1 MKTVFVTGASR
12 GIGKSIALELGKDYQ
27 VVVGFSNS
35 QDKAEEVVEEI
46 KKLGGESFSV
56 QLNIEDRNSVDK
68 AFNLIEEAY
77 KHVDILVNNAG
88 ITKDNILPRMKDE
101 EWSDV
106 IQTNLTGNFY
116 TSQRAIKK
124 MIKNKWG
131 RIINIGSVSGLM
143 GNPGQTNYA
152 SSKAALEGFTRSLA
166 KEIGSRNVTVN
177 LVSPGFINTD
187 MTSGLSVKKL
197 ESQIPLGRMGNP
209 SDVASLVAFL
219 ASEGAGYITGQTLVV
234 DGGLFMQ

>member
-1 MKTVFVTGASR
+1 MEVKKVLVSGGTK
-12 GIGKSIALELGKDYQ
+12 GIGAAIVTRLLDEGYSVIATTRDKTKANILEHKNLTVENLDLSSKDSVSEFQ
-27 VVVGFSNS
+27 EKV
-35 QDKAEEVVEEI
+35 
-46 KKLGGESFSV
+46 ESFKPS
-56 QLNIEDRNSVDK
+56 I
-68 AFNLIEEAY
+68 LI
-77 KHVDILVNNAG
+77 NNAG
-88 ITKDNILPRMKDE
+88 VTKDNLFLRMSENDWTE
-101 EWSDV
+101 V
-106 IQTNLTGNFY
+106 IETNLNGTYRLTKIFL
-116 TSQRAIKK
+116 KD

-166 KEIGSRNVTVN
+166 KEIGSRNITVN

-187 MTSGLSVKKL
+187 MTSGLTIEKL

>member
-1 MKTVFVTGASR
+1 MEVKKVLVSGGTK
-12 GIGKSIALELGKDYQ
+12 GIGGAIVTKLLDEGYSVIATTRDKTKANILEHKNLTVENLDLSSKDSVSEFQ
-27 VVVGFSNS
+27 
-35 QDKAEEVVEEI
+35 E
-46 KKLGGESFSV
+46 KLESFKHS
-56 QLNIEDRNSVDK
+56 I
-68 AFNLIEEAY
+68 LI
-77 KHVDILVNNAG
+77 NNAG
-88 ITKDNILPRMKDE
+88 VTKDNLFLRMSENDWTE
-101 EWSDV
+101 V
-106 IQTNLTGNFY
+106 IETNLNGTYRLTKIFL
-116 TSQRAIKK
+116 KD

-166 KEIGSRNVTVN
+166 KEIGSRNITVN

-187 MTSGLSVKKL
+187 MTSGLTIEKL

>member
-1 MKTVFVTGASR
+1 MEVKKVLVSGGTK
-12 GIGKSIALELGKDYQ
+12 GIGRAIVTKLLDEGYSVIATTRDKTKANIFEHKNLTVENLDLSSKDSVSEFQ
-27 VVVGFSNS
+27 EKV
-35 QDKAEEVVEEI
+35 
-46 KKLGGESFSV
+46 ESFKPS
-56 QLNIEDRNSVDK
+56 I
-68 AFNLIEEAY
+68 LI
-77 KHVDILVNNAG
+77 NNAG
-88 ITKDNILPRMKDE
+88 VTKDNLFLRMSENDWTE
-101 EWSDV
+101 V
-106 IQTNLTGNFY
+106 IETNLNGTYRLTKIFL
-116 TSQRAIKK
+116 KD

-166 KEIGSRNVTVN
+166 KEIGSRNITVN

-187 MTSGLSVKKL
+187 MTSGLTIEKL

>member
-1 MKTVFVTGASR
+1 MEVKKVLVSGGTK
-12 GIGKSIALELGKDYQ
+12 GIGGAIVTKLLDEGYSVIATTRDKTKANILEHKNLTVENLDLSSKDSVSEFQ
-27 VVVGFSNS
+27 
-35 QDKAEEVVEEI
+35 E
-46 KKLGGESFSV
+46 KLESFKPS
-56 QLNIEDRNSVDK
+56 I
-68 AFNLIEEAY
+68 LI
-77 KHVDILVNNAG
+77 NNAG
-88 ITKDNILPRMKDE
+88 VTKDNLFLRMSENDWTE
-101 EWSDV
+101 V
-106 IQTNLTGNFY
+106 IETNLNGTYRLTKIFL
-116 TSQRAIKK
+116 KD

-166 KEIGSRNVTVN
+166 KEIGSRNITVN

-187 MTSGLSVKKL
+187 MTSGLTIEKL
-197 ESQIPLGRMGNP
+197 ESQIPLGRIGDP

>member
-1 MKTVFVTGASR
+1 MEVKKVLVSGGTK
-12 GIGKSIALELGKDYQ
+12 GIGGAIVTKLLDEGYSVIATTRDKTKANILEHKNLTVENLDLSSKDSVSEFQ
-27 VVVGFSNS
+27 EKV
-35 QDKAEEVVEEI
+35 
-46 KKLGGESFSV
+46 ESFKPS
-56 QLNIEDRNSVDK
+56 I
-68 AFNLIEEAY
+68 LI
-77 KHVDILVNNAG
+77 NNAG
-88 ITKDNILPRMKDE
+88 VTKDNLFLRMSENDWTE
-101 EWSDV
+101 V
-106 IQTNLTGNFY
+106 IETNLNGTYRLTKIFL
-116 TSQRAIKK
+116 KD

-166 KEIGSRNVTVN
+166 KEIGSRNITVN

-187 MTSGLSVKKL
+187 MTSSLTIEKL
-197 ESQIPLGRMGNP
+197 ESQIPLGRVGNP

>member
-1 MKTVFVTGASR
+1 MEVKKVLVSGGTK
-12 GIGKSIALELGKDYQ
+12 GIGGAIVTKLLDEGYSVIATTRDKTKANILEHKNLTVENLDLSSKDSVSEFQ
-27 VVVGFSNS
+27 
-35 QDKAEEVVEEI
+35 E
-46 KKLGGESFSV
+46 KLESFKPS
-56 QLNIEDRNSVDK
+56 I
-68 AFNLIEEAY
+68 LI
-77 KHVDILVNNAG
+77 NNAG
-88 ITKDNILPRMKDE
+88 VTKDNLFLRMSENDWTE
-101 EWSDV
+101 V
-106 IQTNLTGNFY
+106 IETNLNGTYRLTKIFL
-116 TSQRAIKK
+116 KD

-166 KEIGSRNVTVN
+166 KEIGSRNITVN

-187 MTSGLSVKKL
+187 MTSGLTIEKL

>member
-1 MKTVFVTGASR
+1 MEVKKVLVSGGTK
-12 GIGKSIALELGKDYQ
+12 GIGGAIVTKLLDEGYSVIATTRDKTKANILEHKNLTVENLDLSSKDSVSEFQ
-27 VVVGFSNS
+27 ERV
-35 QDKAEEVVEEI
+35 
-46 KKLGGESFSV
+46 ESFKPS
-56 QLNIEDRNSVDK
+56 I
-68 AFNLIEEAY
+68 LI
-77 KHVDILVNNAG
+77 NNAG
-88 ITKDNILPRMKDE
+88 VTKDNLFLRMSENDWTE
-101 EWSDV
+101 V
-106 IQTNLTGNFY
+106 IETNLNGTYRLTKIFL
-116 TSQRAIKK
+116 KD

-166 KEIGSRNVTVN
+166 KEIGSRNITVN

-187 MTSGLSVKKL
+187 MTSGLTIEKL

>member
-1 MKTVFVTGASR
+1 MEVKKVLVSGGTK
-12 GIGKSIALELGKDYQ
+12 GIGGAIVTKLLDEGYSVIATTRDKTKANILEHKNLTVENLDLSSKDSVSEFQ
-27 VVVGFSNS
+27 EKV
-35 QDKAEEVVEEI
+35 
-46 KKLGGESFSV
+46 ESFKPS
-56 QLNIEDRNSVDK
+56 I
-68 AFNLIEEAY
+68 LI
-77 KHVDILVNNAG
+77 NNAG
-88 ITKDNILPRMKDE
+88 VTKDNLFLRMSENDWTE
-101 EWSDV
+101 V
-106 IQTNLTGNFY
+106 IETNLNGTYRLTKIFL
-116 TSQRAIKK
+116 KD

-166 KEIGSRNVTVN
+166 KEIGSRNITVN

-187 MTSGLSVKKL
+187 MTSGLTIEKL
-197 ESQIPLGRMGNP
+197 ENQIPLRRMGNP

>member
-1 MKTVFVTGASR
+1 MEVKKVLVSGGTK
-12 GIGKSIALELGKDYQ
+12 GIGRAIVTKLLDEGYSVIATTRDKTKANILEHKNLTVENLDLSSKDSVSEFQ
-27 VVVGFSNS
+27 EKV
-35 QDKAEEVVEEI
+35 
-46 KKLGGESFSV
+46 ESFKPS
-56 QLNIEDRNSVDK
+56 I
-68 AFNLIEEAY
+68 LI
-77 KHVDILVNNAG
+77 NNAG
-88 ITKDNILPRMKDE
+88 VTKDNLFLRMSENDWTE
-101 EWSDV
+101 V
-106 IQTNLTGNFY
+106 IETNLNGTYRLTKIFLKG
-116 TSQRAIKK
+116 

-166 KEIGSRNVTVN
+166 KEIGSRNITVN

-187 MTSGLSVKKL
+187 MTSGLTIEKL

>member
-1 MKTVFVTGASR
+1 MEVKKVLVSGGTK
-12 GIGKSIALELGKDYQ
+12 GIGGAIVTKLLDEGYSVIATTRDKTKANILEHKNLTVENLDLSSKDSVSEFQ
-27 VVVGFSNS
+27 EKV
-35 QDKAEEVVEEI
+35 
-46 KKLGGESFSV
+46 ESFKPS
-56 QLNIEDRNSVDK
+56 I
-68 AFNLIEEAY
+68 LI
-77 KHVDILVNNAG
+77 NNAG
-88 ITKDNILPRMKDE
+88 ITKDNLFLRMSENDWTE
-101 EWSDV
+101 V
-106 IQTNLTGNFY
+106 IETNLNGTYRLTKIFL
-116 TSQRAIKK
+116 KD

-166 KEIGSRNVTVN
+166 KEIGSRNITVN

-187 MTSGLSVKKL
+187 MTSGLTIEKL

>member
-1 MKTVFVTGASR
+1 MEVKKVLVSGGTK
-12 GIGKSIALELGKDYQ
+12 GIGGAIVTKLLDEGYSVIATTRDKTKANILEHENLTVENLDLSSKDSVSEFQ
-27 VVVGFSNS
+27 EKV
-35 QDKAEEVVEEI
+35 
-46 KKLGGESFSV
+46 ESFKPS
-56 QLNIEDRNSVDK
+56 I
-68 AFNLIEEAY
+68 LI
-77 KHVDILVNNAG
+77 NNAG
-88 ITKDNILPRMKDE
+88 VTKDNLFLRMSENDWTE
-101 EWSDV
+101 V
-106 IQTNLTGNFY
+106 IETNLNGTYRLTKIFL
-116 TSQRAIKK
+116 KD

-166 KEIGSRNVTVN
+166 KEIGSRNITVN

-187 MTSGLSVKKL
+187 MTSGLTIEKL
-197 ESQIPLGRMGNP
+197 ESQIPLGRIGNP

>member
-1 MKTVFVTGASR
+1 MEVKKVLVSGGTK
-12 GIGKSIALELGKDYQ
+12 GIGGAIVTKLLDEGYSVIATTRDKTKANILEHKNLTVENLDLSSKDSVSEFQ
-27 VVVGFSNS
+27 
-35 QDKAEEVVEEI
+35 E
-46 KKLGGESFSV
+46 KLESFKPS
-56 QLNIEDRNSVDK
+56 I
-68 AFNLIEEAY
+68 LI
-77 KHVDILVNNAG
+77 NNAG
-88 ITKDNILPRMKDE
+88 VTKDNLFLRMSEND
-101 EWSDV
+101 WTQV
-106 IQTNLTGNFY
+106 IETNLNGTYRLTKIFL
-116 TSQRAIKK
+116 KD

-166 KEIGSRNVTVN
+166 KEIGSRNITVN

-187 MTSGLSVKKL
+187 MTSGLTIEKL

>member
-1 MKTVFVTGASR
+1 MEVKKVLVSGGTK
-12 GIGKSIALELGKDYQ
+12 GIGGAIVTKLLDEGYFVIATTRDKTKANILEHKNLTVENLDLSSKDSVSEFQ
-27 VVVGFSNS
+27 EKV
-35 QDKAEEVVEEI
+35 
-46 KKLGGESFSV
+46 ESFKPS
-56 QLNIEDRNSVDK
+56 I
-68 AFNLIEEAY
+68 LI
-77 KHVDILVNNAG
+77 NNAG
-88 ITKDNILPRMKDE
+88 VTKDNLFLRMSENDWTE
-101 EWSDV
+101 V
-106 IQTNLTGNFY
+106 IETNLNGTYRLTKIFL
-116 TSQRAIKK
+116 KD

-166 KEIGSRNVTVN
+166 KEIGSRNITVN

-187 MTSGLSVKKL
+187 MTSGLTIEKL

>member
-1 MKTVFVTGASR
+1 MEVKKVLVSGGTK
-12 GIGKSIALELGKDYQ
+12 GIGGAIVTKLLDEGYSVIATTRDKTKANILEHENLTVENLDLSSKDSVSEFQ
-27 VVVGFSNS
+27 EKV
-35 QDKAEEVVEEI
+35 
-46 KKLGGESFSV
+46 ESFKPSV
-56 QLNIEDRNSVDK
+56 
-68 AFNLIEEAY
+68 LI
-77 KHVDILVNNAG
+77 NNAG
-88 ITKDNILPRMKDE
+88 VTKDNLFLRMSENDWTE
-101 EWSDV
+101 V
-106 IQTNLTGNFY
+106 IETNLNGTYRLTKIFL
-116 TSQRAIKK
+116 KD

-166 KEIGSRNVTVN
+166 KEIGSRNITVN

-187 MTSGLSVKKL
+187 MTSGLTIEKL

>member
-1 MKTVFVTGASR
+1 MEVKKVLVSGGTK
-12 GIGKSIALELGKDYQ
+12 GIGGAIVTKFLDEGYSVIATTRDKTKANILEHKNLTVENLDLSSKDSVSEFQ
-27 VVVGFSNS
+27 EKV
-35 QDKAEEVVEEI
+35 
-46 KKLGGESFSV
+46 ESFKPS
-56 QLNIEDRNSVDK
+56 I
-68 AFNLIEEAY
+68 LI
-77 KHVDILVNNAG
+77 NNAG
-88 ITKDNILPRMKDE
+88 VTKDNLFLRMSENDWTE
-101 EWSDV
+101 V
-106 IQTNLTGNFY
+106 IETNLNGTYRLTKIFL
-116 TSQRAIKK
+116 KD

-166 KEIGSRNVTVN
+166 KEIGSRNITVN

-187 MTSGLSVKKL
+187 MTSGLTIEKL

>member
-1 MKTVFVTGASR
+1 MEVKKVLVSGGTK
-12 GIGKSIALELGKDYQ
+12 GIGGAIVTKLLDEGYSVIATTRDKTKANILEHKNLTVENLDLSSKDSVSEFQ
-27 VVVGFSNS
+27 
-35 QDKAEEVVEEI
+35 E
-46 KKLGGESFSV
+46 KLESFKPS
-56 QLNIEDRNSVDK
+56 I
-68 AFNLIEEAY
+68 LI
-77 KHVDILVNNAG
+77 NNAG
-88 ITKDNILPRMKDE
+88 VTKDNLFLRMSENDWTE
-101 EWSDV
+101 V
-106 IQTNLTGNFY
+106 IETNLNGTYRLTKIFL
-116 TSQRAIKK
+116 KD

-166 KEIGSRNVTVN
+166 KVIGSRNITVN

-187 MTSGLSVKKL
+187 MTCGLTIEKL
-197 ESQIPLGRMGNP
+197 ESQIPLGRIGNP

>member
-1 MKTVFVTGASR
+1 MEVKKVLVSGGTK
-12 GIGKSIALELGKDYQ
+12 GIGGAIVTKLLDEGYSVIATTRDKTKANILEHKNLTVENLDLSSKSSISEFQEK
-27 VVVGFSNS
+27 V
-35 QDKAEEVVEEI
+35 
-46 KKLGGESFSV
+46 ESFKPS
-56 QLNIEDRNSVDK
+56 I
-68 AFNLIEEAY
+68 LI
-77 KHVDILVNNAG
+77 NNAG
-88 ITKDNILPRMKDE
+88 VTKDNLFLRMSENDWTE
-101 EWSDV
+101 V
-106 IQTNLTGNFY
+106 IETNLNGTYRLTKIFL
-116 TSQRAIKK
+116 KD

-166 KEIGSRNVTVN
+166 KEIGSRNITVN

-187 MTSGLSVKKL
+187 MTSGLTIEKL

>member
-1 MKTVFVTGASR
+1 MEVKKVLVSGGTK
-12 GIGKSIALELGKDYQ
+12 GIGGAIVTKLLDEGYSVIATTRDKTKANILEHKNLTVENLDLSSKDSVSEFQ
-27 VVVGFSNS
+27 EKV
-35 QDKAEEVVEEI
+35 
-46 KKLGGESFSV
+46 ESFKPS
-56 QLNIEDRNSVDK
+56 I
-68 AFNLIEEAY
+68 LI
-77 KHVDILVNNAG
+77 NNAG
-88 ITKDNILPRMKDE
+88 VTKDNLFLRMSENDWTE
-101 EWSDV
+101 V
-106 IQTNLTGNFY
+106 IETNLNGTYRLTKIFL
-116 TSQRAIKK
+116 KD

-166 KEIGSRNVTVN
+166 KEIGSRNITVN

-187 MTSGLSVKKL
+187 MTSGLTIEKL
-197 ESQIPLGRMGNP
+197 ESQIPLGRIGNP

-219 ASEGAGYITGQTLVV
+219 VSEGAGYITGQTLVV

>member
-1 MKTVFVTGASR
+1 MEVKKVLVSGGTK
-12 GIGKSIALELGKDYQ
+12 GIGGAIVTKLLDEGYSVIATTRDKTKANILEHENLTVENLDLSSKDSVSEFQ
-27 VVVGFSNS
+27 EKV
-35 QDKAEEVVEEI
+35 
-46 KKLGGESFSV
+46 ESFKPS
-56 QLNIEDRNSVDK
+56 I
-68 AFNLIEEAY
+68 LI
-77 KHVDILVNNAG
+77 NNAG
-88 ITKDNILPRMKDE
+88 VTKDNLFLRMSENDWTE
-101 EWSDV
+101 V
-106 IQTNLTGNFY
+106 IETNLNGTYRLTKIFL
-116 TSQRAIKK
+116 KD

-166 KEIGSRNVTVN
+166 KEIGSRNITVN

-187 MTSGLSVKKL
+187 MTSGLTIEKL
-197 ESQIPLGRMGNP
+197 ESQIPLGRVGNP

>member
-1 MKTVFVTGASR
+1 MEVKKVLFSGGTK
-12 GIGKSIALELGKDYQ
+12 GIGGAIVTKLLDEGYSVIATTRDKTKANILEHKNLTVENLDLSSKDSVSEFQ
-27 VVVGFSNS
+27 EKV
-35 QDKAEEVVEEI
+35 
-46 KKLGGESFSV
+46 ESFKPS
-56 QLNIEDRNSVDK
+56 I
-68 AFNLIEEAY
+68 LI
-77 KHVDILVNNAG
+77 NNAG
-88 ITKDNILPRMKDE
+88 VTKDNLFLRMSENDWTE
-101 EWSDV
+101 V
-106 IQTNLTGNFY
+106 IETNLNGTYRLTKIFL
-116 TSQRAIKK
+116 KD

-166 KEIGSRNVTVN
+166 KEIGSRNITVN

-187 MTSGLSVKKL
+187 MTSGLTIEKL

>member
-1 MKTVFVTGASR
+1 MEVKKVLVSGGTK
-12 GIGKSIALELGKDYQ
+12 GIGRAIVTKLLDEGCSVIATTRDKTKANILEHKNLTVENLDLSSKDSVSEFQ
-27 VVVGFSNS
+27 EKV
-35 QDKAEEVVEEI
+35 
-46 KKLGGESFSV
+46 ESFKPS
-56 QLNIEDRNSVDK
+56 
-68 AFNLIEEAY
+68 
-77 KHVDILVNNAG
+77 ILVNNAG
-88 ITKDNILPRMKDE
+88 VTKDNLFLRMSENDWTE
-101 EWSDV
+101 V
-106 IQTNLTGNFY
+106 IETNLNGTYRLTKIFL
-116 TSQRAIKK
+116 KD

-166 KEIGSRNVTVN
+166 KEIGSRNITVN

-187 MTSGLSVKKL
+187 MTSGLTIEKL

>member
-1 MKTVFVTGASR
+1 MEVKKVLVSGGTK
-12 GIGKSIALELGKDYQ
+12 GIGGAIVTKLLDEGYSVIATTRDKTKANILEHKNLTVENLDLSSKDSVSEFQ
-27 VVVGFSNS
+27 
-35 QDKAEEVVEEI
+35 E
-46 KKLGGESFSV
+46 KLESFKPS
-56 QLNIEDRNSVDK
+56 I
-68 AFNLIEEAY
+68 LI
-77 KHVDILVNNAG
+77 NNAG
-88 ITKDNILPRMKDE
+88 VTKDNLFLRMSENDWTE
-101 EWSDV
+101 V
-106 IQTNLTGNFY
+106 IETNLNGTYRLTKIFL
-116 TSQRAIKK
+116 KD

-166 KEIGSRNVTVN
+166 KEIGSRNIPVN

-187 MTSGLSVKKL
+187 MTSGLTIEKL

>member
-1 MKTVFVTGASR
+1 MEVKKVLVSGGTK
-12 GIGKSIALELGKDYQ
+12 GIGGAIVTKLLDEGYSVIATTRDKTKANILEHKNLTVENLDLSSKDSVSEFQ
-27 VVVGFSNS
+27 
-35 QDKAEEVVEEI
+35 E
-46 KKLGGESFSV
+46 KLESFKPS
-56 QLNIEDRNSVDK
+56 I
-68 AFNLIEEAY
+68 LI
-77 KHVDILVNNAG
+77 NNAG
-88 ITKDNILPRMKDE
+88 VTKDNLFLRMSENDWTE
-101 EWSDV
+101 V
-106 IQTNLTGNFY
+106 IETNLNGTYRLTKIFL
-116 TSQRAIKK
+116 KD

-152 SSKAALEGFTRSLA
+152 SSKAALVGFTRSLA
-166 KEIGSRNVTVN
+166 KEIGSRNITVN

-187 MTSGLSVKKL
+187 MTSGLTIEKL

>member
-1 MKTVFVTGASR
+1 MEVKKVLVSGGTK
-12 GIGKSIALELGKDYQ
+12 GIGGAIVTKLLDEGYSVIATTRDKTKANILEHKNLTVENLDLSSKDSVSEFQ
-27 VVVGFSNS
+27 EKV
-35 QDKAEEVVEEI
+35 
-46 KKLGGESFSV
+46 ESFKPS
-56 QLNIEDRNSVDK
+56 I
-68 AFNLIEEAY
+68 LI
-77 KHVDILVNNAG
+77 NNAG
-88 ITKDNILPRMKDE
+88 VTKDNLFLRMSENDWTE
-101 EWSDV
+101 V
-106 IQTNLTGNFY
+106 IETNLNGTYRLTKIFL
-116 TSQRAIKK
+116 KD

-166 KEIGSRNVTVN
+166 KEIGSRNITVN

-187 MTSGLSVKKL
+187 MTSGLTIEKL
-197 ESQIPLGRMGNP
+197 ESQIPLGRIGNP

-234 DGGLFMQ
+234 GGGLFMQ

>member
-1 MKTVFVTGASR
+1 MEVKKVLVSGGTK
-12 GIGKSIALELGKDYQ
+12 GIGRAIVTKLLDEGYSVIATTRDKTKANILEHKNLTVENLDLSSKDSVSEFQ
-27 VVVGFSNS
+27 EKV
-35 QDKAEEVVEEI
+35 
-46 KKLGGESFSV
+46 ESFKPS
-56 QLNIEDRNSVDK
+56 
-68 AFNLIEEAY
+68 
-77 KHVDILVNNAG
+77 ILVNNAG
-88 ITKDNILPRMKDE
+88 VTKDNLFLRMSENDWTE
-101 EWSDV
+101 V
-106 IQTNLTGNFY
+106 IETNLNGTYRLTKIFL
-116 TSQRAIKK
+116 KD

-143 GNPGQTNYA
+143 GNQGQTNYA

-166 KEIGSRNVTVN
+166 KEIGSRNITVN

-187 MTSGLSVKKL
+187 MTSGLTIEKL

>member
-1 MKTVFVTGASR
+1 MEVKKALVSGGTK
-12 GIGKSIALELGKDYQ
+12 GIGRAIVTKLLDEGYSVIATTRDKTKANILEHKNLTVENLDLSSKDSVSEFQ
-27 VVVGFSNS
+27 EKV
-35 QDKAEEVVEEI
+35 
-46 KKLGGESFSV
+46 ESFKPS
-56 QLNIEDRNSVDK
+56 
-68 AFNLIEEAY
+68 
-77 KHVDILVNNAG
+77 ILVNNAG
-88 ITKDNILPRMKDE
+88 VTKDNLFLRMSENDWTE
-101 EWSDV
+101 V
-106 IQTNLTGNFY
+106 IETNLNGTYRLTKIFL
-116 TSQRAIKK
+116 KD

-131 RIINIGSVSGLM
+131 RIINIGSFSGLM

-166 KEIGSRNVTVN
+166 KEIGSRNITVN

-187 MTSGLSVKKL
+187 MTSGLTIKKL
-197 ESQIPLGRMGNP
+197 ESQIPLGRVGNP

>member
-1 MKTVFVTGASR
+1 MEVKKVLVSGGTK
-12 GIGKSIALELGKDYQ
+12 GIGGAIVTKFLDEGYSVIATTRDKTKANILEHKNLTVENLDLSSKDSVSEFQ
-27 VVVGFSNS
+27 EKV
-35 QDKAEEVVEEI
+35 
-46 KKLGGESFSV
+46 ESFKPS
-56 QLNIEDRNSVDK
+56 I
-68 AFNLIEEAY
+68 LI
-77 KHVDILVNNAG
+77 NNAG
-88 ITKDNILPRMKDE
+88 VTKDNLFLRMSENDWTE
-101 EWSDV
+101 V
-106 IQTNLTGNFY
+106 IETNLNGTYRLTKIFL
-116 TSQRAIKK
+116 KD

-166 KEIGSRNVTVN
+166 KEIGSRNITVN

-187 MTSGLSVKKL
+187 MTSGLTIEKL
-197 ESQIPLGRMGNP
+197 ESQIPLGRVGNP

>member
-1 MKTVFVTGASR
+1 MEVKKVLVSGGTK
-12 GIGKSIALELGKDYQ
+12 GIGGAIVTKLLDEGYSVIATTRDKTKANILEHKNLAVENLDLSSKDSVSEFQ
-27 VVVGFSNS
+27 EKV
-35 QDKAEEVVEEI
+35 
-46 KKLGGESFSV
+46 ESFKPS
-56 QLNIEDRNSVDK
+56 I
-68 AFNLIEEAY
+68 LI
-77 KHVDILVNNAG
+77 NNAG
-88 ITKDNILPRMKDE
+88 VTKDNLFLRMSENDWTE
-101 EWSDV
+101 V
-106 IQTNLTGNFY
+106 IETNLNGTYRLTKIFL
-116 TSQRAIKK
+116 KD

-166 KEIGSRNVTVN
+166 KEIGSRNITVN

-187 MTSGLSVKKL
+187 MTSGLTIEKL

>member
-1 MKTVFVTGASR
+1 MEVKKVLVSGGTK
-12 GIGKSIALELGKDYQ
+12 GIGGAIVTKLLDEGYSVIATTRDKTKANILEHKNLTVENLDLSSKDSVSEFQ
-27 VVVGFSNS
+27 EKV
-35 QDKAEEVVEEI
+35 
-46 KKLGGESFSV
+46 ESFKPSV
-56 QLNIEDRNSVDK
+56 
-68 AFNLIEEAY
+68 LI
-77 KHVDILVNNAG
+77 NNAG
-88 ITKDNILPRMKDE
+88 VTKDNLFLRMSENDWTE
-101 EWSDV
+101 V
-106 IQTNLTGNFY
+106 IETNLNGTYRLTKIFL
-116 TSQRAIKK
+116 KD

-166 KEIGSRNVTVN
+166 KEIGSRNITVN

-187 MTSGLSVKKL
+187 MTSGLTIEKL

-234 DGGLFMQ
+234 DGGLFMK

>member
-1 MKTVFVTGASR
+1 MEVKKVLVSGGTKGLGGA
-12 GIGKSIALELGKDYQ
+12 I
-27 VVVGFSNS
+27 V
-35 QDKAEEVVEEI
+35 
-46 KKLGGESFSV
+46 KKLLDEGYSVIATTRDKTKANILEHKNLTVENLDLSSKDSVSEFQEKLESFKPS
-56 QLNIEDRNSVDK
+56 I
-68 AFNLIEEAY
+68 LI
-77 KHVDILVNNAG
+77 NNAG
-88 ITKDNILPRMKDE
+88 VTKDNLFLRMSENDWTE
-101 EWSDV
+101 V
-106 IQTNLTGNFY
+106 IETNLNGTYRLTKIFL
-116 TSQRAIKK
+116 KD

-166 KEIGSRNVTVN
+166 KEIGSRNITVN

-187 MTSGLSVKKL
+187 MTSGLTIEKL

>member
-1 MKTVFVTGASR
+1 MEVKKVLVSGGTK
-12 GIGKSIALELGKDYQ
+12 GIGGAI
-27 VVVGFSNS
+27 V
-35 QDKAEEVVEEI
+35 
-46 KKLGGESFSV
+46 KKLLDEGYSVIATTRDKTKANILEHKNLTVENLDLSSKNSVSEFQERVESFKPS
-56 QLNIEDRNSVDK
+56 I
-68 AFNLIEEAY
+68 LI
-77 KHVDILVNNAG
+77 NNAG
-88 ITKDNILPRMKDE
+88 VTKDNLFLRMSENDWTE
-101 EWSDV
+101 V
-106 IQTNLTGNFY
+106 IETNLNGTYRLTKIFL
-116 TSQRAIKK
+116 KD

-166 KEIGSRNVTVN
+166 KEIGSRNITVN

-187 MTSGLSVKKL
+187 MTSGLTIEKL

>member
-1 MKTVFVTGASR
+1 MEVKKVLVSGGTK
-12 GIGKSIALELGKDYQ
+12 GIGGAIVTKLLDEGYSVIATTRDKTKANILEHKNLTVENLDLSSKDSVSEFQ
-27 VVVGFSNS
+27 EKV
-35 QDKAEEVVEEI
+35 
-46 KKLGGESFSV
+46 ESFKPS
-56 QLNIEDRNSVDK
+56 I
-68 AFNLIEEAY
+68 LI
-77 KHVDILVNNAG
+77 NNAG
-88 ITKDNILPRMKDE
+88 VTKDNLFLRMSENDWTE
-101 EWSDV
+101 V
-106 IQTNLTGNFY
+106 IETNLNGTYRLTKIFL
-116 TSQRAIKK
+116 KD

-166 KEIGSRNVTVN
+166 KEIGSRNITVN

-187 MTSGLSVKKL
+187 MTSGLTIEKL

-219 ASEGAGYITGQTLVV
+219 ASEGAGYITGQTVVV